1 MHAVRAD
8 FQKRKKQYYE
18 LSLALPEKAIILHW
32 ADDYGQADFLWLL
45 THPQRTLITIIADDH
60 KRAIAQ
66 QSYITHIRK
75 IQYYK
80 TLPEGVSYDWVVDTR
95 GEKSEIKEQKV

>member
-1 MHAVRAD
+1 MKAVRAD
-8 FQKRKKQYYE
+8 FQKRKGEYHK
-18 LSLALPEKAIILHW
+18 LSLALPEDATILHW
-32 ADDYGQADFLWLL
+32 ADDYGQVDFLLLL

-66 QSYITHIRK
+66 QSYITRIRK

-80 TLPEGVSYDWVVDTR
+80 TLPEGINYDCEVDTR
-95 GEKSEIKEQKV
+95 GGIDVRTIKY